1 MELAL
6 LKALLAHEFY
16 QDHKTVVRQEIFSD
30 EANKIKRCLDKAHD
44 EYERDLTESELDA
57 VFYTSHP
64 ADHRPA
70 ILLSKDVQRDAQRE
84 CDWPG
89 HGQ

>member
-1 MELAL
+1 MENTSRLIYSQGGNIGTST

-44 EYERDLTESELDA
+44 DYERDLTESELEA
-57 VFYTSHP
+57 VFYTSTP
-64 ADHRPA
+64 R
-70 ILLSKDVQRDAQRE
+70 
-84 CDWPG
+84 
-89 HGQ
+89 